1 MIRKELVNKKRS
13 STEKEKFGMRKQFL
27 QAFEKIIL
35 FFHFLHE
42 FSFYMTEIFRRHAV
56 THRLLSIQK

>member
-1 MIRKELVNKKRS
+1 
-13 STEKEKFGMRKQFL
+13 MRKQFL

-56 THRLLSIQK
+56 TQTTIGTNMSINRPTIVEK